1 MSLEEMLLRNEL
13 RREPTTSG
21 EIQRLLGTI
30 KRRLEDASNTSIYP
44 ETRLEQVYHAILGCA
59 LVALRASGL
68 RPNTLPGHHIVI
80 LESMIDTI
88 GIDPSLG
95 DYFQTLRNLRN
106 KDIYTGGTHVAPQQA
121 DEAIEEAAKLAK
133 QLRAWLEA
141 QSEGYSS
148 RYAYT

>member
-1 MSLEEMLLRNEL
+1 MLLRNEL

-30 KRRLEDASNTSIYP
+30 KRRFEDASNTSIYP
-44 ETRLEQVYHAILGCA
+44 ETRLEQTYHAILGCA

-68 RPNTLPGHHIVI
+68 RPGMGPGHHIVI

-106 KDIYTGGTHVAPQQA
+106 KDIYTGGTHVSTEQVDA
-121 DEAIEEAAKLAK
+121 AIEQAAKLAE
-133 QLRAWLEA
+133 QLRVWLEA
-141 QSEGYSS
+141 QSEG
-148 RYAYT
+148 